1 MITQSRFQK
10 NSAYTK
16 EMPVDSTIPMFKGVV
31 DIKGKVYDGEFYRQI
46 EYGKE
51 VMVLCLKVEENNAPF

>member
-10 NSAYTK
+10 NSEYVK
-16 EMPVDSTIPMFKGVV
+16 DMDNEPMFKGTV
-31 DIKGKVYDGEFYRQI
+31 DIGGKVYDGEFFRQI

-51 VMVLCLKVEENNAPF
+51 VMVLCLKQDNNEALF

>member
-10 NSAYTK
+10 NSEYNK
-16 EMPVDSTIPMFKGVV
+16 DMDNEPMFKGTV
-31 DIKGKVYDGEFYRQI
+31 DIGGKVYDGEFYRQV

-51 VMVLCLKVEENNAPF
+51 VMVLCLKIEENDVPF

>member
-10 NSAYTK
+10 NSEYAK
-16 EMPVDSTIPMFKGVV
+16 EMPIDNTIPMFKGTV
-31 DIKGKVYDGEFYRQI
+31 DIDGKVYDGEFYRQI

-51 VMVLCLKVEENNAPF
+51 VMVLCLQVDENDALF

>member
-10 NSAYTK
+10 NSEYTK
-16 EMPVDSTIPMFKGVV
+16 DMDNEPMFIGIV
-31 DIKGKVYDGEFYRQI
+31 DIDGKVYDGKFYRQI

-51 VMVLCLKVEENNAPF
+51 VMVLCLKQDSNEAPF

>member
-16 EMPVDSTIPMFKGVV
+16 DMDNEPMFVGVV
-31 DIKGKVYDGEFYRQI
+31 DIGGKVYDGEFFRQI

-51 VMVLCLKVEENNAPF
+51 VMVLCLQNKKNEELF

>member
-10 NSAYTK
+10 NSAYAEDMDNK
-16 EMPVDSTIPMFKGVV
+16 PMFVGTV
-31 DIKGKVYDGEFYRQI
+31 DIGGKAYDGEFFRQI

-51 VMVLCLKVEENNAPF
+51 VMVLCLKIEENDQPF

>member
-10 NSAYTK
+10 NSAYT
-16 EMPVDSTIPMFKGVV
+16 EDMDNEPMFKGTV
-31 DIKGKVYDGEFYRQI
+31 DIGGKVYDGEFFRQI

-51 VMVLCLKVEENNAPF
+51 VLVLCLKMEENNALF

>member
-10 NSAYTK
+10 NSAYA
-16 EMPVDSTIPMFKGVV
+16 EDMDNEPMFVGTV
-31 DIKGKVYDGEFYRQI
+31 DIGGKVYDGEFFRQI

-51 VMVLCLKVEENNAPF
+51 VMVLCLSIEETDLPF